1 MVSITNIYMQPNR
14 SSATKQP
21 LKVPKQQTKFMTA
34 KFCKNKIVMFCEFK
48 EYKANSVDLY
58 EATIQDTP
66 NMDLPCLQSQIFT
79 FLEYLLKSPIV
90 NHWNLM

>member
-1 MVSITNIYMQPNR
+1 MQPNK

-48 EYKANSVDLY
+48 EYKANSVD
-58 EATIQDTP
+58 QDEVAP
-66 NMDLPCLQSQIFT
+66 NELPHPDLS
-79 FLEYLLKSPIV
+79 
-90 NHWNLM
+90 